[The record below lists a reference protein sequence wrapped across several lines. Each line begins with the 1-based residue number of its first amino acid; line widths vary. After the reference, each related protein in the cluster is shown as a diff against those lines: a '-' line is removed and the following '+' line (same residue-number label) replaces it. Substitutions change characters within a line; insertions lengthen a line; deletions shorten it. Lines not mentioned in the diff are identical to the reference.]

1 MDRRTSTTL
10 IARALLFSVVVL
22 LAGNGKSY
30 GQQSDIDA
38 VKAAIAAYHAAIG
51 PLAMSKMDPLWAH
64 DANVMLLNPRD
75 KSVSVGWDAVNKNW
89 EAAGNFWS
97 ELNITQTNGPYV
109 QVKGDVAWST
119 GIVNAVGKSKAGAAI
134 SGPTAETDVF
144 EKRGGKWLLVSHT
157 ASSRP
162 Q

>member
-1 MDRRTSTTL
+1 MKRRTSITL
-10 IARALLFSVVVL
+10 ITRALLISVVL
-22 LAGNGKSY
+22 LAGNGTSY
-30 GQQSDIDA
+30 AQQSDIDA

-75 KSVSVGWDAVNKNW
+75 KSISVGWDAVNKAW
-89 EAAGNFWS
+89 ETAGNFWS
-97 ELNITQTNGPYV
+97 ELNITQTDGPYV

-119 GIVNAVGKSKAGAAI
+119 GTVNAVGKSKAGAAI
-134 SGPTAETDVF
+134 KAPTSETDVF
-144 EKRGGKWLLVSHT
+144 EKRGGAWLLVSHT

-162 Q
+162 R

>member
-1 MDRRTSTTL
+1 MKRRTSITL
-10 IARALLFSVVVL
+10 ITRALLISVVL
-22 LAGNGKSY
+22 LAGNGTSY
-30 GQQSDIDA
+30 AQQSDIDA

-75 KSVSVGWDAVNKNW
+75 KSISVGWDAVNKAW
-89 EAAGNFWS
+89 ETAGNFWS
-97 ELNITQTNGPYV
+97 ELNITQTDGPYV

-119 GIVNAVGKSKAGAAI
+119 GTVNAVGKSKAGAAI
-134 SGPTAETDVF
+134 NAPTVETDVF
-144 EKRGGKWLLVSHT
+144 ERRGGAWLLVSHT

-162 Q
+162 R

>member
-1 MDRRTSTTL
+1 MHRRTTFTL
-10 IARALLFSVVVL
+10 VARALLLSTFVL

-30 GQQSDIDA
+30 AEHSDIDA

-51 PLAMSKMDPLWAH
+51 PLAMSKMAPLWAH
-64 DANVMLLNPRD
+64 DANVMLLNPRE
-75 KSVSVGWDAVNKNW
+75 KSISVGWDAVNKAW

-97 ELNITQTNGPYV
+97 ELNITQTDGPYV

-119 GIVNAVGKSKAGAAI
+119 GIVNAVGKSKAGAALGGAT
-134 SGPTAETDVF
+134 SETDVF
-144 EKRGGKWLLVSHT
+144 EKRGGAWLLVSHT